1 MTDVMKTSS
10 APGAGRPRAVGA
22 GRETHVEHE
31 VRRVLAFRLGTT
43 TRADLDDAVVSLR
56 GRVAALVGDLP
67 AEAGRMSGADRGF
80 LLEVVHLLDNPPAL
94 EALSHEVYSHVRA
107 LARVLRKLAAMNRAD
122 DAVLAIPP
130 RPPLPVRPV
139 PGRGT
144 GR

>member
-1 MTDVMKTSS
+1 
-10 APGAGRPRAVGA
+10 
-22 GRETHVEHE
+22 VEHE

-56 GRVAALVGDLP
+56 DQVAALVGDLP
-67 AEAGRMSGADRGF
+67 AEAEGTSGADRGF
-80 LLEVVHLLDNPPAL
+80 LLEVIHLLDNPPTL
-94 EALSHEVYSHVRA
+94 ESLSHEVYSHVRA
-107 LARVLRKLAAMNRAD
+107 LARVLRKLAAMNKAD
-122 DAVLAIPP
+122 DAGLAASP